1 MFAVSRVNLIAAG
14 SETRFPG
21 RKQHVTTPD
30 PQGSPPTPRAGQC
43 GAPRRLAPHASVLLD
58 PASYPHLV
66 TQPLLQRPKLGS
78 RGVEK
83 ERGSGGVHA
92 GVVPIQVGDLS
103 VKLTLLLPPSSMLT
117 TPPTD
122 SPEGGSRCVEAC
134 GRARVDPGRLGTAGE
149 GPQPQPLEFP
159 AQAAT
164 RPSTREWGLG
174 GRGVQGGDEARCS
187 PPPPTWALSHRN
199 VGGGSSF
206 RRPRHRIVGGSAWQP
221 PGECPRRAPKPGPP
235 LTRDSLPLLL
245 WRGGG
250 RGPGSQ
256 PWKEAR
262 GRGAG
267 AGLLLPFLASSSG
280 RCPLLPLGPERGE
293 ASRRRR
299 SFRGGLLHSPSGA
312 AGLQLELEGGQLEGG
327 ARGAPVAVL
336 GAGHGAWMDLTA
348 CVSACVCS
356 LRRRPGP
363 TRPVRPP
370 HASEVRVPGPE
381 SGGGAREGQGRG
393 AATAL

>member
-1 MFAVSRVNLIAAG
+1 MKARPPGSAFTAFVQPGQWGRRARADGILLRWPPPHRGVSQPSRASAVWLWGLGPSFLYSCGTGTGPPPRG
-14 SETRFPG
+14 
-21 RKQHVTTPD
+21 PD
-30 PQGSPPTPRAGQC
+30 PTWSRRAESTQPGSTRPFVAGSPPAALRP
-43 GAPRRLAPHASVLLD
+43 GAPRASCPRIALCAAPWPEVALCAPS
-58 PASYPHLV
+58 
-66 TQPLLQRPKLGS
+66 GS
-78 RGVEK
+78 RRRWRLTL
-83 ERGSGGVHA
+83 RGSSPEA
-92 GVVPIQVGDLS
+92 LFFSFPPNPLSSRLRPQPCLPQANGDLG
-103 VKLTLLLPPSSMLT
+103 
-117 TPPTD
+117 D
-122 SPEGGSRCVEAC
+122 AGS
-134 GRARVDPGRLGTAGE
+134 
-149 GPQPQPLEFP
+149 
-159 AQAAT
+159 
-164 RPSTREWGLG
+164 
-174 GRGVQGGDEARCS
+174 QGGDEARCS

-221 PGECPRRAPKPGPP
+221 PGECPRRAPKAGPP

-299 SFRGGLLHSPSGA
+299 RFRGGLLHSPSGA

-327 ARGAPVAVL
+327 ARRALVAVL
-336 GAGHGAWMDLTA
+336 GAGRGACMDLTA

-370 HASEVRVPGPE
+370 RASEVRVPGRE
-381 SGGGAREGQGRG
+381 SGGGEREGQGRG
-393 AATAL
+393 SATAL